1 MTASLL
7 IVDDDRLT
15 RETLASAFSDKYQTS
30 VARSGVEALEILEA
44 EKTDVV
50 LFDLR
55 MPDMDGLA
63 LLGRITQQ
71 QGRQPSVIFITGHAT
86 VEAAV
91 EAMKLGAHDFITKP
105 LNLDRLGMMLE
116 KALETPKLREE
127 NVELKRSIRESNTPT
142 HMVGKSPTMKKILD
156 LAEQVASTDASVLI
170 EGESGTGKELIASL
184 IHYNSRRAD
193 APFIKINCA
202 AFAEGVLESEL
213 FGHERGAFTGAVAAR
228 KGRFEMADGG
238 TLFLDEIG
246 DLPVSAQVKLLR
258 FLQERTFERV
268 GGNKTHKVDVRVI
281 SATHRNLEE
290 LVRTRTVPRGPALPS
305 ARHRHHRPA
314 PQGAGGRHRTPGHA
328 LRAAFRQNP
337 SPSHRQHR
345 GRRDAADEDPPLVGQ
360 CSRTDELCR
369 EHGGADQREADHPG
383 QHSRPHALRL
393 RRDACRV
400 PGHRHPRGN
409 GKTGHCRRPG
419 KHPRKQG
426 RGGKAAWNRIAHPL
440 PQDRQVAALIR

>member
-50 LFDLR
+50 LSDLR
-55 MPDMDGLA
+55 MPDMDGIA
-63 LLGRITQQ
+63 LLERIIQQ

-91 EAMKLGAHDFITKP
+91 DAMKLGAHDFITKP
-105 LNLDRLGMMLE
+105 LNLDRLALMLE
-116 KALETPKLREE
+116 KALETRKLREE
-127 NVELKRSIRESNTPT
+127 NLELKRSIRESNTPA
-142 HMVGKSPTMKKILD
+142 HMVGKSPAMKKILD

-184 IHYNSRRAD
+184 IHYNSRRSN

-290 LVRTRTVPRGPALPS
+290 LVRTGQFREDLHYRLRVVGITVPPLRERAEDIEPLAMHFVQHFGKI
-305 ARHRHHRPA
+305 HHRPIGNIA
-314 PQGAGGRHRTPGHA
+314 DDVMQLMKTHRWSGNVRELMNCVESMVVLTRGKQITLDSIPDHMHYVCDAMHAECQGTGILAEMERQAIADA
-328 LRAAFRQNP
+328 LE
-337 SPSHRQHR
+337 S
-345 GRRDAADEDPPLVGQ
+345 
-360 CSRTDELCR
+360 T
-369 EHGGADQREADHPG
+369 
-383 QHSRPHALRL
+383 
-393 RRDACRV
+393 
-400 PGHRHPRGN
+400 RGN
-409 GKTGHCRRPG
+409 KVEAAKLLGIGLRTLY
-419 KHPRKQG
+419 RKVDKWQ
-426 RGGKAAWNRIAHPL
+426 L
-440 PQDRQVAALIR
+440 

>member
-30 VARSGVEALEILEA
+30 VARSGLEALEILEA

-50 LFDLR
+50 LSDLR
-55 MPDMDGLA
+55 MPDMDGIA
-63 LLGRITQQ
+63 LLERIIQQ

-91 EAMKLGAHDFITKP
+91 DAMKLGAHDFITKP
-105 LNLDRLGMMLE
+105 LNLDRLALMLE
-116 KALETPKLREE
+116 KALETRKLREE
-127 NVELKRSIRESNTPT
+127 NLELKRSIRESNTPA
-142 HMVGKSPTMKKILD
+142 HMVGKSPAMKKILD

-184 IHYNSRRAD
+184 IHYNSRRSN

-290 LVRTRTVPRGPALPS
+290 LVRTGQFREDLHYRLRVVGITVPPLRERAEDIEPLAMHFVQHFGKI
-305 ARHRHHRPA
+305 HHRPIGNIA
-314 PQGAGGRHRTPGHA
+314 DDVMQLMKTHRWSGNVRELMNCVESMVVLTRGKQITLDSIPDHMHYVCDAMHAECQGTGILAEMERQAIADA
-328 LRAAFRQNP
+328 LE
-337 SPSHRQHR
+337 S
-345 GRRDAADEDPPLVGQ
+345 
-360 CSRTDELCR
+360 T
-369 EHGGADQREADHPG
+369 
-383 QHSRPHALRL
+383 
-393 RRDACRV
+393 
-400 PGHRHPRGN
+400 RGN
-409 GKTGHCRRPG
+409 KVEAAKLLGIGLRTLY
-419 KHPRKQG
+419 RKIDKWQ
-426 RGGKAAWNRIAHPL
+426 L
-440 PQDRQVAALIR
+440 

>member
-15 RETLASAFSDKYQTS
+15 RETLASAFADKYQTT
-30 VARSGVEALEILEA
+30 VARSGLEALQILET
-44 EKTDVV
+44 EKADVV
-50 LFDLR
+50 LSDLR

-105 LNLDRLGMMLE
+105 LNLDRLAMMLE
-116 KALETPKLREE
+116 KALENRKLREE
-127 NVELKRSIRESNTPT
+127 NIELKRSIRESNAPVQ
-142 HMVGKSPTMKKILD
+142 MVGQSAAMKKILD

-184 IHYNSRRAD
+184 IHYESRRSN

-213 FGHERGAFTGAVAAR
+213 FGHERGSFTGAVAAR

-290 LVRTRTVPRGPALPS
+290 LVKTGHFREDLHYRLRVVGITVPPLRERPEDIQPLAMHFVQHFGNI
-305 ARHRHHRPA
+305 HHRPIERISDDVMQLMKTHRWSGNIRELMNCVESMVVLTKGNQITLDSIPDHLHYVCDA
-314 PQGAGGRHRTPGHA
+314 MHAECQGTGILAEMEKQAIADA
-328 LRAAFRQNP
+328 LE
-337 SPSHRQHR
+337 S
-345 GRRDAADEDPPLVGQ
+345 
-360 CSRTDELCR
+360 T
-369 EHGGADQREADHPG
+369 
-383 QHSRPHALRL
+383 
-393 RRDACRV
+393 
-400 PGHRHPRGN
+400 RGN
-409 GKTGHCRRPG
+409 KVEAAKLLGIGLRTLY
-419 KHPRKQG
+419 RKVDKWQ
-426 RGGKAAWNRIAHPL
+426 L
-440 PQDRQVAALIR
+440 

>member
-30 VARSGVEALEILEA
+30 VARSGLEALEILEA

-50 LFDLR
+50 LSDLR
-55 MPDMDGLA
+55 MPDMDGIA
-63 LLGRITQQ
+63 LLERIIQQ

-91 EAMKLGAHDFITKP
+91 DAMKLGAHDFITKP
-105 LNLDRLGMMLE
+105 LNLDRLALMLE
-116 KALETPKLREE
+116 KALETRKLREE
-127 NVELKRSIRESNTPT
+127 NLELKRSIRESNTPA
-142 HMVGKSPTMKKILD
+142 HMVGKSPAMKKILD

-184 IHYNSRRAD
+184 IHYNSRRSN

-290 LVRTRTVPRGPALPS
+290 LVRTGQFREDLHYRLRVVGITVPPLRERAEDIEPLAMHFVQHFGKI
-305 ARHRHHRPA
+305 HHRPIGNIA
-314 PQGAGGRHRTPGHA
+314 DDVMQLMKTHRWSGNVRELMNCVESMVVLTRGKQITLDSIPDHMHYVCDAMHAECQGTGILAEMERQAIADA
-328 LRAAFRQNP
+328 LE
-337 SPSHRQHR
+337 S
-345 GRRDAADEDPPLVGQ
+345 
-360 CSRTDELCR
+360 T
-369 EHGGADQREADHPG
+369 
-383 QHSRPHALRL
+383 
-393 RRDACRV
+393 
-400 PGHRHPRGN
+400 RGN
-409 GKTGHCRRPG
+409 KVEAAKLLGIGLRTLY
-419 KHPRKQG
+419 RKVDKWQ
-426 RGGKAAWNRIAHPL
+426 L
-440 PQDRQVAALIR
+440 

>member
-1 MTASLL
+1 MAASLL
-7 IVDDDRLT
+7 IVDDDKLT

-30 VARSGVEALEILEA
+30 VARSGAEALEILEA

-50 LFDLR
+50 LSDLR
-55 MPDMDGLA
+55 MPDMDGIA
-63 LLGRITQQ
+63 LLERIVQQ
-71 QGRQPSVIFITGHAT
+71 QGRQPSVIFVTGHAT

-105 LNLDRLGMMLE
+105 LNLDRLALMLE
-116 KALETPKLREE
+116 KALETRKLREE
-127 NVELKRSIRESNTPT
+127 NVELRRSIRESNAPT
-142 HMVGKSPTMKKILD
+142 HMVGKSAAMKKILD

-184 IHYNSRRAD
+184 IHYKSRRSN
-193 APFIKINCA
+193 APLIKINCA

-290 LVRTRTVPRGPALPS
+290 LVRTGHFREDLHYRLRVVGITVPPLRERAEDIEFLAMHFVQHFG
-305 ARHRHHRPA
+305 RIHHRPIA
-314 PQGAGGRHRTPGHA
+314 NISDDVMQLMKTHRWSGNVRELMNCVESMVVLTKGRQITLDSIPDHMHYVCDAMHAECQGTGILAEMERQAIADA
-328 LRAAFRQNP
+328 LE
-337 SPSHRQHR
+337 S
-345 GRRDAADEDPPLVGQ
+345 
-360 CSRTDELCR
+360 T
-369 EHGGADQREADHPG
+369 
-383 QHSRPHALRL
+383 
-393 RRDACRV
+393 
-400 PGHRHPRGN
+400 RGN
-409 GKTGHCRRPG
+409 KVEAAKLLGIGLRTLY
-419 KHPRKQG
+419 RKIDKWQ
-426 RGGKAAWNRIAHPL
+426 L
-440 PQDRQVAALIR
+440 

>member
-30 VARSGVEALEILEA
+30 VARSGLEALEILEA

-50 LFDLR
+50 LSDLR
-55 MPDMDGLA
+55 MPDMDGIA
-63 LLGRITQQ
+63 LLERIIQQ

-91 EAMKLGAHDFITKP
+91 DAMKLGAHDFITKP
-105 LNLDRLGMMLE
+105 LNLDRLALMLE
-116 KALETPKLREE
+116 KALETRKLREE
-127 NVELKRSIRESNTPT
+127 NLELKRSIRESNTPA
-142 HMVGKSPTMKKILD
+142 HMVGKSPAMKKILD

-184 IHYNSRRAD
+184 IHYIRRRSN
-193 APFIKINCA
+193 APFININCA

-290 LVRTRTVPRGPALPS
+290 LVRTGQFREDLHYRLRVVGITVPPLRERAEDIEPLAMHFVQHFGKI
-305 ARHRHHRPA
+305 HHRPIGNIA
-314 PQGAGGRHRTPGHA
+314 DDVMQLMKTHRWSGNVRELMNCVESMVVLTRGKQITLDSIPDHMHYVCDAMHAECQGTGILAEMERQAIADA
-328 LRAAFRQNP
+328 LE
-337 SPSHRQHR
+337 S
-345 GRRDAADEDPPLVGQ
+345 
-360 CSRTDELCR
+360 T
-369 EHGGADQREADHPG
+369 
-383 QHSRPHALRL
+383 
-393 RRDACRV
+393 
-400 PGHRHPRGN
+400 RGN
-409 GKTGHCRRPG
+409 KVEAAKLLGIGLRTLY
-419 KHPRKQG
+419 RKIDKWQ
-426 RGGKAAWNRIAHPL
+426 L
-440 PQDRQVAALIR
+440 

>member
-15 RETLASAFSDKYQTS
+15 RETLASAFADKYQTS
-30 VARSGVEALEILEA
+30 VARSGLEALEVLES
-44 EKTDVV
+44 EKPDVV
-50 LFDLR
+50 LSDLR
-55 MPDMDGLA
+55 MPDMDGIA
-63 LLGRITQQ
+63 LLERITQRE
-71 QGRQPSVIFITGHAT
+71 GTQPSVIFITGHAT

-91 EAMKLGAHDFITKP
+91 AAMKLGAHDFITKP
-105 LNLDRLGMMLE
+105 LNLDRLALMLE
-116 KALETPKLREE
+116 KALETRKLREE
-127 NVELKRSIRESNTPT
+127 NVELKRSIRESNTRT
-142 HMVGKSPTMKKILD
+142 QLVGESPAMKKILD

-184 IHYNSRRAD
+184 IHYNSQRSN

-246 DLPVSAQVKLLR
+246 DLPLSAQVKLLR

-290 LVRTRTVPRGPALPS
+290 LVRTGQFREDLHYRLRVVGITVPPLRERAEDIEPLAMHFVQHFGKI
-305 ARHRHHRPA
+305 HHRPI
-314 PQGAGGRHRTPGHA
+314 G
-328 LRAAFRQNP
+328 NI
-337 SPSHRQHR
+337 
-345 GRRDAADEDPPLVGQ
+345 ADEVMQLMMTHRWSGNV
-360 CSRTDELCR
+360 RELMNCVESMVVLTR
-369 EHGGADQREADHPG
+369 GKQITLESIPDHM
-383 QHSRPHALRL
+383 HYVCDAMHAECQGTGILAEMERQAIV
-393 RRDACRV
+393 DALEST
-400 PGHRHPRGN
+400 RGN
-409 GKTGHCRRPG
+409 KVEAAKLLGIGLRTLY
-419 KHPRKQG
+419 RKIDKWQ
-426 RGGKAAWNRIAHPL
+426 L
-440 PQDRQVAALIR
+440 